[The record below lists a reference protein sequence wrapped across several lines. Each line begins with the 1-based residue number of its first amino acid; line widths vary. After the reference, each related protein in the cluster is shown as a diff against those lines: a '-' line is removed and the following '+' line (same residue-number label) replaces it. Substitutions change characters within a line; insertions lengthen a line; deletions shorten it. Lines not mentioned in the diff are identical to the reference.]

1 VEGRSSV
8 SGWYALLGA
17 VTLLGSF
24 LLFLVQPI
32 EGRLILPWFGGGA
45 EVWTTTL
52 LFFQAALLLGYGY
65 SHLLSRL
72 PSRRTQAIVHATFVL
87 AAALALPIVPDEA
100 FRPDGPDA
108 PLTSIIIL
116 LTVTA
121 GPPYLLLAT
130 TAPLLQR
137 WAADLWPGRSPYRLY
152 AVSNVAAIVAL
163 AAYPVVI
170 EPVFGLQLQ
179 TRIWSAGYLMF
190 AAGVVALGWRLARSS
205 SEAHLQVSGSA
216 SGRGGPGSPDG
227 RVTTARFLLW
237 VGAAAA
243 GTTMLTAT
251 TNALA
256 DGIVTFP
263 FLWVWPLALYLL
275 TFVVAFS
282 SDRAFHPTVF
292 LVLFVASCWYAVYA
306 VGWTSMAL
314 AYSLPVHLGV
324 LFVTCMALHGE
335 IARSRPAPERLTSF
349 YVAIAAGGA
358 LGGAFVAVA
367 APLLF
372 VYRWEYP
379 IGVVAAAVLLT
390 TFRTREW
397 HLTDAAPRWVT
408 QRPRILGASAI
419 LALAVLLGWQGQTDR
434 DGLVAA
440 YRNFYGTVEVR
451 AGVTADGSEVLRIV
465 HAGTNHGAQFLDPA
479 RREEPTSYYTASSG
493 LGLAMAHHPARD
505 TEGVRVGIMGLG
517 AGSIAA
523 YANPGDHW
531 TFYEINPLMVE
542 IADEHF
548 TFLAD
553 ARARGV
559 TLDTVLGDGRLMLA
573 DALEDGAAGF
583 DLLVLDAFTGGA
595 IPTHLLTRE
604 AFEVYREHMAPAG
617 VIAVQTSNRYLRLD
631 PVMRALADEF
641 DMQVLTR
648 SDDSTAFGSISS
660 QWAILGD
667 DLAAIESGA
676 GGMLE
681 QVPDSEAVL
690 WTDDRQDLWRVLD
703 LRP

>member
-1 VEGRSSV
+1 M
-8 SGWYALLGA
+8 SGWYALLGV

-72 PSRRTQAIVHATFVL
+72 PSRRTQAIVHATLVL

-100 FRPDGPDA
+100 YRPEGPEA
-108 PLTSIIIL
+108 PLASILVL
-116 LTVTA
+116 LTVTV

-137 WAADLWPGRSPYRLY
+137 WAADLWPARSPYRLY

-170 EPVFGLQLQ
+170 EPALGLQLQ
-179 TRIWSAGYLMF
+179 TRIWSVGYLLF
-190 AAGVVALGWRLARSS
+190 AAGVVALGWRLARG
-205 SEAHLQVSGSA
+205 ERDALLQADTASA
-216 SGRGGPGSPDG
+216 RSGPGSPDG
-227 RVTTARFLLW
+227 RVTAARFALW
-237 VGAAAA
+237 MGAAAA

-251 TNALA
+251 NNALA

-263 FLWVWPLALYLL
+263 FLWIWPLAAYLL
-275 TFVVAFS
+275 TFVGAFS
-282 SDRAFHPTVF
+282 SDRAFHPNVF
-292 LVLFVASCWYAVYA
+292 LGLFVASCWYAVYL
-306 VGWTSMAL
+306 VGSPDMAI
-314 AYSLPVHLGV
+314 AYSLTLHLAV

-372 VYRWEYP
+372 VGRWEYP
-379 IGVVAAAVLLT
+379 IGVVVAAALLVA
-390 TFRTREW
+390 FRTREW
-397 HLTDAAPRWVT
+397 RLTNTAPRWVT
-408 QRPRILGASAI
+408 PRPGILGASGVVV
-419 LALAVLLGWQGQTDR
+419 LAVLLGWQAQDDR
-434 DGLVAA
+434 DGLIAA

-451 AGVTADGSEVLRIV
+451 EGVTVDGTEVVRIV
-465 HAGTNHGAQFLDPA
+465 HAGTNHGAQFLEPSQ
-479 RREEPTSYYTASSG
+479 REAPTSYYTASSG
-493 LGLAMAHHPARD
+493 LGLAVAHHPARGK
-505 TEGVRVGIMGLG
+505 EGFRVGVLGLG

-523 YANPGDHW
+523 YATPGEVW
-531 TFYEINPLMVE
+531 TFYEINPLIVE

-559 TLDTVLGDGRLMLA
+559 TVDTVLGDGRLMLT
-573 DALEDGAAGF
+573 DALEGGAAGF

-604 AFEVYREHMAPAG
+604 AFEVYRQHLAPGG
-617 VIAVQTSNRYLRLD
+617 VIAVQTSNRHLRLT
-631 PVMRALADEF
+631 PVMRGLADAFEMDVLNRF
-641 DMQVLTR
+641 DEGEAPGAT
-648 SDDSTAFGSISS
+648 GSR
-660 QWAILGD
+660 WALFGD
-667 DLAAIESGA
+667 DLAAIEAGA
-676 GGMLE
+676 GGLLE
-681 QVPDSEAVL
+681 PVTDPGSVL